1 MAKHYTKES
10 SKKNSKKNLE
20 EEVKAAI
27 NIAEPSKESI
37 DFILNFSKSLSVIRS
52 EKVGEMFLNLN

>member
-10 SKKNSKKNLE
+10 SKKNSE